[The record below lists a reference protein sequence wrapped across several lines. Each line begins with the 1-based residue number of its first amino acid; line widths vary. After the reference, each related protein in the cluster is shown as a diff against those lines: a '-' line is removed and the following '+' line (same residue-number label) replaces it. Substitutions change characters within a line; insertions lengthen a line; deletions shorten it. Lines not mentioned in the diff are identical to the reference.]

1 VALTTVKN
9 ITVTEETEEVDLPK
23 EEVTDSDIELLAPF
37 KNIRSLILGEN

>member
-23 EEVTDSDIELLAPF
+23 EEVTD
-37 KNIRSLILGEN
+37 